1 MRRSNLFGASQVRLP
16 NQPYS
21 LILDFLSERFAA
33 IGRDVWRQRM
43 LSGKVLDAQQR
54 CVLPTASY
62 QPGALLYYFREVPNE
77 VSVPFT
83 ERILY
88 QDQHLLAVDKPHFLA
103 TLPAGRY
110 VEETVLRRLM
120 KRLDNPDIVP
130 IHRLDRLTAGVLLFS
145 LNPSSRNAYQRLFRE
160 RKVFKCYEA
169 LAPALPDLQWPYR
182 HRSRLESAAQF
193 FRMQEVAGLANSDT
207 LIEVAERSD
216 EVWRY
221 RLYPVTGR
229 KHQLRVHLAAL
240 GAPIINDPLY
250 PDLQKVAGQ
259 EDYAKPLQL
268 LAKQIS
274 FFDPF
279 SGILRIFT
287 SQLTLSI

>member
-1 MRRSNLFGASQVRLP
+1 MFGASQVRLP

-274 FFDPF
+274 FIDPF
-279 SGILRIFT
+279 SGILRSFK
-287 SQLTLSI
+287 SQLTLSM

>member
-1 MRRSNLFGASQVRLP
+1 MFGASQVRLP

-250 PDLQKVAGQ
+250 PNLQKVAGQ

-274 FFDPF
+274 FIDPF
-279 SGILRIFT
+279 SGILRSFK

>member
-1 MRRSNLFGASQVRLP
+1 MFGASQVRLP

-182 HRSRLESAAQF
+182 HRSRLASAAQF

-250 PDLQKVAGQ
+250 PNLQKVAGQ

-274 FFDPF
+274 FIDPF
-279 SGILRIFT
+279 SGILRSFT

>member
-1 MRRSNLFGASQVRLP
+1 MFGASQVRLP

-182 HRSRLESAAQF
+182 HRSRLESAVQF

-274 FFDPF
+274 FIDPF
-279 SGILRIFT
+279 SGILRSFT

>member
-1 MRRSNLFGASQVRLP
+1 MFGASQVRLP

-33 IGRDVWRQRM
+33 IGRDVWHQRM

-274 FFDPF
+274 FIDPF
-279 SGILRIFT
+279 SGILRSFT

>member
-1 MRRSNLFGASQVRLP
+1 MFGASQVRLP

-33 IGRDVWRQRM
+33 IGRDVWHQRM
-43 LSGKVLDAQQR
+43 LSGKVLDAQQC

-207 LIEVAERSD
+207 LIEVVERRD

-274 FFDPF
+274 FIDPF
-279 SGILRIFT
+279 SGILRSFT

>member
-1 MRRSNLFGASQVRLP
+1 MFGASQVRLP
-16 NQPYS
+16 NQPYL

-274 FFDPF
+274 FIDPF
-279 SGILRIFT
+279 SGILRSFT

>member
-1 MRRSNLFGASQVRLP
+1 MFGASQVRLP

-274 FFDPF
+274 FIDPF
-279 SGILRIFT
+279 SGILRSFT

>member
-1 MRRSNLFGASQVRLP
+1 MHSKLLGASRVRLP
-16 NQPYS
+16 DQPYQ
-21 LILDFLSERFAA
+21 LLLDFLCQHFAA
-33 IGRDVWRQRM
+33 VGRDVWLQRM

-54 CVLPTASY
+54 CLPPTEPY
-62 QPGALLYYFREVPNE
+62 QVGTLIYYFREVADE
-77 VSVPFT
+77 TVVPFS
-83 ERILY
+83 EVILY
-88 QDQHLLAVDKPHFLA
+88 QDEHLLAVDKPHFLA

-110 VEETVLRRLM
+110 VEETVLRRLI

-145 LNPSSRNAYQRLFRE
+145 VNPASRDAYQGLFRQ

-169 LAPALPDLQWPYR
+169 LAPALPLLQWPHR
-182 HRSRLESAAQF
+182 HCSRLEPAAEF
-193 FRMQEVAGLANSDT
+193 FRMQEVAGVANSET
-207 LIEVAERSD
+207 LIEVAEQNS
-216 EVWRY
+216 EIWRY

-240 GAPIINDPLY
+240 GAPIVNDPLY
-250 PDLQKVAGQ
+250 PVLQELAER

-274 FFDPF
+274 FIDPF
-279 SGILRIFT
+279 SGVLRSFK
-287 SQLTLSI
+287 SQLALSM

>member
-21 LILDFLSERFAA
+21 LILDFLCERFAA

-43 LSGKVLDAQQR
+43 LSGKVLDAQQC

-62 QPGALLYYFREVPNE
+62 QPGALLYYFREVPDE

-207 LIEVAERSD
+207 LIEVAERRD

-274 FFDPF
+274 FIDPF
-279 SGILRIFT
+279 SGFLRSFT

>member
-1 MRRSNLFGASQVRLP
+1 
-16 NQPYS
+16 
-21 LILDFLSERFAA
+21 
-33 IGRDVWRQRM
+33 
-43 LSGKVLDAQQR
+43 
-54 CVLPTASY
+54 
-62 QPGALLYYFREVPNE
+62 
-77 VSVPFT
+77 
-83 ERILY
+83 
-88 QDQHLLAVDKPHFLA
+88 
-103 TLPAGRY
+103 
-110 VEETVLRRLM
+110 M

-274 FFDPF
+274 FIDPF
-279 SGILRIFT
+279 SGILRSFT